1 MRFIFCEAVF
11 DLASL
16 SPLSSS
22 KCDGAKGFLYGV
34 PLPARDSQSFN
45 LDLLDRQL
53 HLASA
58 ITAPLFRKVTESA
71 ACTRLS
77 SLQQSGMATTLDRI
91 IEADA
96 WTDAAI
102 ALIGFELLNW
112 SARRLVC
119 EDGEWLC
126 SLSRQ
131 PALPIFRD
139 EPAQGSHVVLPLA
152 ILRAFVGARCMSAGT
167 LEVAASVPRVRP
179 RPVYVFCCDNLA

>member
-1 MRFIFCEAVF
+1 MG
-11 DLASL
+11 
-16 SPLSSS
+16 SPM
-22 KCDGAKGFLYGV
+22 
-34 PLPARDSQSFN
+34 PARDSQLFN

-96 WTDAAI
+96 YAAI

-131 PALPIFRD
+131 PALPIFLD

-152 ILRAFVGARCMSAGT
+152 ILRAFVAARCMSAGT

-179 RPVYVFCCDNLA
+179 RPAYVFCCDNLA